1 MCFKLKSQTNVN
13 VYLQT
18 IVTLRYMYITNHMP
32 FTVSIQDGV
41 RFKHI
46 AELYSELLAID
57 TEGRLHSWAWSSST
71 PSKKRHPREAELLLE
86 NEKIKLIS
94 AKILRASV
102 VTESGKVGHLLLP
115 AIVSSCTCMAILSSY
130 DIPITV
136 HVIVLGVAYRQIVG
150 YMMGLGRHRVSL

>member
-1 MCFKLKSQTNVN
+1 
-13 VYLQT
+13 
-18 IVTLRYMYITNHMP
+18 MP

-46 AELYSELLAID
+46 TELYSELLAID

-71 PSKKRHPREAELLLE
+71 PSKKHHPREAELLLE

-130 DIPITV
+130 DIPFY
-136 HVIVLGVAYRQIVG
+136 LP
-150 YMMGLGRHRVSL
+150 